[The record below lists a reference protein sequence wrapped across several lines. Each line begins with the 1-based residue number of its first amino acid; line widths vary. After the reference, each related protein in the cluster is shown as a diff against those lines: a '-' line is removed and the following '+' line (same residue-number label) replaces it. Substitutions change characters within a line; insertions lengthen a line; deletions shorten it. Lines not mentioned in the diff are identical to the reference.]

1 MKRFLFTLLSI
12 SVIANFIFAQDIEE
26 VVESDNRLRPGCSA
40 AFSVVVDNDEVLV
53 VIAELRNAK
62 EKGADQIAAD
72 ARQRVSQDHGVQ
84 VHTLVLI
91 KPRTVEK
98 TSSGK
103 IARSWAKKAYL
114 NNDLQALLDPLT
126 FKFL

>member
-1 MKRFLFTLLSI
+1 MIDIINIILL
-12 SVIANFIFAQDIEE
+12 IAVVFIFIALRSVLGKRTGLEKPVIFDIEE

-40 AFSVVVDNDEVLV
+40 AFSIVVDNDEVLV

-62 EKGADQIAAD
+62 EKGANQIAAD

-98 TSSGK
+98 TSSGGP
-103 IARSWAKKAYL
+103 IHG
-114 NNDLQALLDPLT
+114 LLM
-126 FKFL
+126 